1 MAREA
6 DGTAETEDPS
16 LTEGE
21 LPAEPL
27 AMPWATVGGGVFP
40 IRQEVQARNLSW
52 SLQRGS
58 PQWEGS

>member
-1 MAREA
+1 MPSFSVAREA

-16 LTEGE
+16 LTEE

-40 IRQEVQARNLSW
+40 IHQEV
-52 SLQRGS
+52 
-58 PQWEGS
+58 